1 MVPFSIQYSKVCSRV
16 VQALIKRQIQTLK
29 NSWYLVHLEF
39 LGKTLAWTN
48 QGLKGQP
55 FAWHKDEGG
64 VLVGLFAH
72 HDGNNFETN
81 CVKKA
86 SLLLNYACRC
96 KKKRFDETLRDH
108 TLVFFHWSKCFFF
121 YFRNNKNNNNNGM
134 AWNCKGCSKSQE
146 LCTQASYNVRLLSLF
161 YINGKFL
168 PSMDLNTWNFLAKIQ
183 GKSIIS

>member
-16 VQALIKRQIQTLK
+16 VQALLKRQIQTLK

-86 SLLLNYACRC
+86 SLLLNPTCRC

-108 TLVFFHWSKCFFF
+108 THLSSSIDLSVSFSTSEIIRIIIIMEWLEIARDAQRVKSYAHKPATMWGYYLCF
-121 YFRNNKNNNNNGM
+121 
-134 AWNCKGCSKSQE
+134 
-146 LCTQASYNVRLLSLF
+146 
-161 YINGKFL
+161 I
-168 PSMDLNTWNFLAKIQ
+168 
-183 GKSIIS
+183 